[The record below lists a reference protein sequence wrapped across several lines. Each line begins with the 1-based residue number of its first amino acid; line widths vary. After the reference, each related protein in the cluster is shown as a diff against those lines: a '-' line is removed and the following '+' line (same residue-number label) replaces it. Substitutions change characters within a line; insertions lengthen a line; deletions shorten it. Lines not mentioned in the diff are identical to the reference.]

1 MSIKKII
8 ECFYLQARD
17 TKEVFNEGA
26 TEDDF
31 YYNLVDKTDLY
42 KFQFIMA
49 VLMSTNLYYQNYFV
63 NFFFSDSSRVSIIIG
78 YLKLL
83 LNIDNMLTK
92 QLNIAILGMI
102 LILNNYD
109 LLNKLDKKEIED
121 LIMLTFRL
129 LIKQKREE
137 SDKLKFE
144 LDNELDCQFLLEDEH
159 DEDTDE

>member
-1 MSIKKII
+1 M
-8 ECFYLQARD
+8 QARD
-17 TKEVFNEGA
+17 SKEVFNEGA

-31 YYNLVDKTDLY
+31 YYNLVDKSDLY
-42 KFQFIMA
+42 KFQFIMS

-63 NFFFSDSSRVSIIIG
+63 NFFFSDSSRILLLIG
-78 YLKLL
+78 YIKLL
-83 LNIDNMLTK
+83 LGIDNILTR
-92 QLNIAILGMI
+92 QLNIVILGMV

-109 LLNKLDKKEIED
+109 LLNKLDKKEIEE

>member
-1 MSIKKII
+1 
-8 ECFYLQARD
+8 
-17 TKEVFNEGA
+17 
-26 TEDDF
+26 
-31 YYNLVDKTDLY
+31 
-42 KFQFIMA
+42 
-49 VLMSTNLYYQNYFV
+49 
-63 NFFFSDSSRVSIIIG
+63 
-78 YLKLL
+78 
-83 LNIDNMLTK
+83 MLTK